1 MVLGMTGDIAF
12 TSPTCKYLSN
22 LEGNIDE
29 VRVAPA

>member
-1 MVLGMTGDIAF
+1 MVLDMTGDIAF
-12 TSPTCKYLSN
+12 TCRYLSN